1 MRLTDFEKN
10 TIIEL
15 AKKYFGN
22 NTRVYLFGS
31 RVYDNEK
38 GGDIDLFL
46 ETDKERDRAA
56 EMEFLTKY
64 HRLVNERKVDL
75 IVKTPLSAYRPIFD
89 TARSTGILLC

>member
-1 MRLTDFEKN
+1 MRLTDFEKK

-22 NTRVYLFGS
+22 NTSVYLFGS

-46 ETDKERDRAA
+46 ETDREREKTA
-56 EMEFLTKY
+56 EIEFLTRY
-64 HRLVNERKVDL
+64 RRLINERKVDL
-75 IVKTPLSAYRPIFD
+75 IVKTPSSIHRPIFD
-89 TARSTGILLC
+89 TAKSKGIHLC

>member
-75 IVKTPLSAYRPIFD
+75 IVKTPSSIYRPIFD
-89 TARSTGILLC
+89 TARSTGIPLC

>member
-75 IVKTPLSAYRPIFD
+75 IVKTPSSIYRSIFD
-89 TARSTGILLC
+89 TARSRGIPLC